1 MRPET
6 IIERMKNHTP
16 SILGQQRVSKFSILL
31 PIIQKDDDLHL
42 LFEVRSH
49 QMRRQ
54 PGEIC
59 FPGGRVDQED
69 QKEKD
74 TAIRETIEELGVDEG
89 DLSQVFPF
97 DYMVSPFGMRVYTY
111 VGFIEKEEAELDPNP
126 AEVEEVFTVPLSFF
140 LETEP
145 EVYRVNFEVKPE
157 ENFPFDLIPGGRDYE
172 WSTRQF
178 EEYFYKYEDKV
189 IWGLTASVLYHF
201 VEMMRE

>member
-6 IIERMKNHTP
+6 IIEKMKQHTP
-16 SILGQQRVSKFSILL
+16 SILGQQSLTKFSILL
-31 PIIQKDDDLHL
+31 PFVEKDDELHL

-59 FPGGRVDQED
+59 FPGGRVDRED

-74 TAIRETIEELGVDEG
+74 TAIRETMEELGVDEE

-97 DYMVSPFGMRVYTY
+97 DYMVSPFGMRIYTY
-111 VGFIEKEEAELDPNP
+111 VGFIDKEEADLVPNP

-140 LETEP
+140 LENDP

-157 ENFPFDLIPGGRDYE
+157 ENFPFDLIPGGRNYE
-172 WSTRQF
+172 WSARQF
-178 EEYFYKYEDKV
+178 EEYFYNYEDKV
-189 IWGLTASVLYHF
+189 IWGLTARVLYHF
-201 VEMMRE
+201 VEMMRN